1 MSYVMSYVAAFDL
14 GTTAIKGVLVSR
26 EGKAV
31 FQHTLPLKTLFSGE
45 YKEQDPRDWYRAFCG
60 ISRMIFENGFSPD
73 HILGIIMSGQMQDLI
88 PVDGEGNPLRNAIL
102 YSDGRA
108 VEEAAYINSLIGE
121 DSIRR
126 ITGNTMDASIPAAK
140 LLWYKKNEESKYG
153 KTASVLGSSKD
164 YVILRLCGK
173 MMGDITSASTF
184 GLMDIHKKRWDGSL
198 LQTLAIPSHIL
209 PELFSCGE
217 QAGTV
222 SGTGAEQTGFL
233 RGTPVYAGSGDAG
246 ASTLSSGI
254 TRDGEYSIYLGTSGW
269 IAAISKD
276 VLSRPGVFNLAAI
289 PPDLYINV
297 VPFLNAGGVHKWVS
311 DLLWPAESGLGKY
324 DYIDSLLE
332 NSAAGSGGLLF
343 LPYLSGERFPVM
355 DPKIRGAFI
364 GIDNETTRS
373 QMARA
378 CLEGVAFSIRQGLE
392 TISRDSVKTIRL
404 TGGGAKT
411 PVWRQILADVLHS
424 SITQSG
430 GDSEYLPSIALSG
443 SVFISRGLAVSHE
456 DFAASLQDSKKA
468 LRYDPSISSAEY
480 LDAQY
485 QRYLK
490 IYPAI
495 KNLF

>member
-1 MSYVMSYVAAFDL
+1 MPYAAAFDL
-14 GTTAIKGVLVSR
+14 GTTAVKGVLVSE

-31 FQHTLPLKTLFSGE
+31 LQHTLPLKTLFSGNC
-45 YKEQDPRDWYRAFCG
+45 KEQNPDDWYNAFCS
-60 ISRMIFENGFSPD
+60 ISRMIFKNGFSPEQ
-73 HILGIIMSGQMQDLI
+73 ICGIIMSGQMQDLI
-88 PVDGEGNPLRNAIL
+88 PVDGKGNPLRNAIL

-126 ITGNTMDASIPAAK
+126 ITGNVMDASIPAAK
-140 LLWYKKNEESKYG
+140 LLWYKKNEESNYN
-153 KTASVLGSSKD
+153 KTVSVLGSSKD
-164 YVILRLCGK
+164 YVLLQLCGK
-173 MMGDITSASTF
+173 MAGDVTSASTF
-184 GLMDIHKKRWDGSL
+184 GLMDIHKKRWDASL
-198 LQTLAIPSHIL
+198 LNALAIPPRIL
-209 PELFSCGE
+209 PELFACGD

-222 SGTGAEQTGFL
+222 SKTGAEQTGFL
-233 RGTPVYAGSGDAG
+233 PGTPVYAGSGDAG

-254 TRDGEYSIYLGTSGW
+254 TRAGEYSIYLGTSGW

-276 VLSRPGVFNLAAI
+276 VLSRSGVFNLAAI
-289 PPDLYINV
+289 QPDLYINV
-297 VPFLNAGGVHKWVS
+297 VPFLNAGGVHKWIS
-311 DLLWPAESGLGKY
+311 GILWSSESGQDKY

-355 DPKIRGAFI
+355 DPKIRGACI

-392 TISRDSVKTIRL
+392 TISRDKAKKIIL

-424 SITQSG
+424 SVTQNEDG
-430 GDSEYLPSIALSG
+430 SEYLPSIALSG
-443 SVFISRGLAVSHE
+443 S
-456 DFAASLQDSKKA
+456 
-468 LRYDPSISSAEY
+468 
-480 LDAQY
+480 
-485 QRYLK
+485 
-490 IYPAI
+490 
-495 KNLF
+495 